1 VPYAD
6 ADGQTIVMLRNKAGD
21 RGVKLEYDTRTL
33 PYFTLWKNTDTEKEG
48 YVTGLEPG
56 TGYAYTRAIERE
68 GGRVPTLP
76 PGESRTFRLN
86 YTILS
91 TAEDV
96 SEATQEISDIQGQQ
110 ETAIDAKPT
119 AAE

>member
-1 VPYAD
+1 MLHNK
-6 ADGQTIVMLRNKAGD
+6 DGN

-68 GGRVPTLP
+68 GGRVPKLP
-76 PGESRTFRLN
+76 PGESRTFRLT

-91 TAEDV
+91 TE
-96 SEATQEISDIQGQQ
+96 EAVCAAGREISEIQGQQ
-110 ETAIDAKPT
+110 TRQIDTRPT
-119 AAE
+119 AKEAE

>member
-1 VPYAD
+1 
-6 ADGQTIVMLRNKAGD
+6 MLHNKDGD

-56 TGYAYTRAIERE
+56 TGYAYTRAIERK

-76 PGESRTFRLN
+76 AGESRSFRLN
-86 YTILS
+86 YTILP
-91 TAEDV
+91 TEEAV
-96 SEATQEISDIQGQQ
+96 SEAAREISDIQGEQTTQ
-110 ETAIDAKPT
+110 VDTRPTVKET
-119 AAE
+119 E